1 MHRVFIVLNRMHHF
15 LNIPNP
21 LNDMEITI
29 QPNRALRNEDF
40 ISSDEE
46 KD

>member
-21 LNDMEITI
+21 LKNMEITI

-40 ISSDEE
+40 ISCEEE